1 MRSLFGLDISY
12 SCNSVGF
19 DGTYPITAAAF
30 DLDGSFQIYT
40 SAIDL
45 DGTYA
50 ILTATFD
57 WDTHNAF
64 YQ

>member
-1 MRSLFGLDISY
+1 MASLISKCGLCLDWTY
-12 SCNSVGF
+12 HTH
-19 DGTYPITAAAF
+19 GTYPITAAAF
-30 DLDGSFQIYT
+30 DLDGTFQICT
-40 SAIDL
+40 LAIDL

-50 ILTATFD
+50 ILTAAFD